1 MRDGATVS
9 WRRLSAARGIMPI
22 VATRAAQN
30 FCHLLAEKKRPR
42 DAGEDDGC
50 MVATPAKS
58 AATLDLPVLL
68 QMRLP

>member
-1 MRDGATVS
+1 MRDGVTAN

-22 VATRAAQN
+22 MATRAAQN
-30 FCHLLAEKKRPR
+30 FCLLLAEEERPR
-42 DAGEDDGC
+42 NAGEDDGC
-50 MVATPAKS
+50 MVATPSKA

>member
-1 MRDGATVS
+1 MRDGVMAS
-9 WRRLSAARGIMPI
+9 WRRLSAGGGIMPI
-22 VATRAAQN
+22 AATRAAQN
-30 FCHLLAEKKRPR
+30 LCPLLAEEERPR

-50 MVATPAKS
+50 MIATPSKS